1 MTGTKKGQVTTAK
14 GAYTACR
21 GLIRVLETA
30 IEGKRKREELKAKR
44 ELLFERYLKH
54 PMDTCLAIE
63 IKTIDDQLA
72 ANTKQTN
79 RKAGSRN

>member
-1 MTGTKKGQVTTAK
+1 M
-14 GAYTACR
+14 
-21 GLIRVLETA
+21 LETA
-30 IEGKRKREELKAKR
+30 IDEKRKREELKAKS
-44 ELLFERYLKH
+44 ELLFARYLRH

-72 ANTKQTN
+72 ENTKQTN

>member
-1 MTGTKKGQVTTAK
+1 M
-14 GAYTACR
+14 
-21 GLIRVLETA
+21 LETA
-30 IEGKRKREELKAKR
+30 TEEKRKREELKAKR
-44 ELLFERYLKH
+44 GLLFERYLKH

-72 ANTKQTN
+72 ENTKQTN